1 MESMY
6 VFLAD
11 ERVHQLRSDAG
22 RVRAARH
29 RRAGLL
35 RRTTRPRR

>member
-11 ERVHQLRSDAG
+11 ERVHRLRSDAG

-35 RRTTRPRR
+35 RRTNRPRR